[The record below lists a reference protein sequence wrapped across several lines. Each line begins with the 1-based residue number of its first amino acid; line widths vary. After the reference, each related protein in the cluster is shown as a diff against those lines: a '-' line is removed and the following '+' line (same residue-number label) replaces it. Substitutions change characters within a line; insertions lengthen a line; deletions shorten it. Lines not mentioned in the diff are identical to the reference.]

1 MLVAIHIKNYKAIV
15 DTTIDMR
22 YGEGKAPNG
31 YQDLPRLPFLQDT
44 AVRNPE
50 RPAQP
55 LRLIPVLAIYGQ
67 NAGGKSALV
76 EAVRQITAFVYNA
89 GFRTPLL
96 EYKPNKLHPE
106 LHTTLFDVQFIARHT
121 LYRFE
126 VEYNA
131 DGIRREVLYKDGAP
145 LYLVDHVMGE
155 FQFAAIAT
163 ADYPEKRLKAVLDT
177 ECCNDGRQ
185 QVPFIAKL
193 AYAYMGLNRDVVLC
207 HDYLCR
213 DLQIW
218 LDNDIQ
224 TSDALNLLAG
234 NFKGNPVEQAFAE
247 IEELV
252 TQLDLGIYKMGLAR
266 EVEEIEPVQ
275 YLGEPYQEGDEPA
288 SVFFRKNQK
297 IFEYIYTY
305 HKRTDGT
312 EERFNLREE
321 SRGTQ
326 VLFGLLGVLLNALHR
341 GTTVVIDELDRSIHP
356 IVLKALVRLFTDKA
370 YNPNNAQLVFTV
382 HNTEL
387 LDDDDLRVSEVG
399 VVRKNLEQG
408 AQLCRLC
415 DFQGVR
421 NVKNFRLG
429 YLNGYFAGIPFPAL

>member
-31 YQDLPRLPFLQDT
+31 YQELPRLPFLQDT
-44 AVRNPE
+44 TVRNPE

-55 LRLIPVLAIYGQ
+55 LRVAPVLAIYGQ
-67 NAGGKSALV
+67 NAAGKSTLM
-76 EAVRQITAFVYNA
+76 EAVRQISAFAYSS
-89 GFRTPLL
+89 GIWTSKL

-106 LHTTLFDVQFIARHT
+106 LHTTLFDVQFIVRHA

-131 DGIRREVLYKDGAP
+131 DGIRREVLYKNGTP
-145 LYLVDHVMGE
+145 LYLVNHEQGE
-155 FQFAAIAT
+155 FRFTAIAT

-177 ECCNDGRQ
+177 ECSTEGKQ
-185 QVPFIAKL
+185 QILLLSKL
-193 AYAYMGLNRDVVLC
+193 TRAYMGLNNDVVIC
-207 HDYLCR
+207 HFYLCY

-218 LDNDIQ
+218 LDNDIR
-224 TSDALNLLAG
+224 TSHALNMLSE
-234 NFKGNPVEQAFAE
+234 NFKENPVEQAFAE
-247 IEELV
+247 IEGLL
-252 TQLDLGIYKMGLAR
+252 TQLDLGIYKMDMAR
-266 EVEEIEPVQ
+266 EIEDIEPVRCLEEQ
-275 YLGEPYQEGDEPA
+275 FQKEEEAA
-288 SVFFRKNQK
+288 SVFYRKNQK

-326 VLFGLLGVLLNALHR
+326 VLFGLLGVLLEALPR
-341 GTTVVIDELDRSIHP
+341 GATVVIVELDRSIHP